1 MRAKR
6 TDANQS
12 EIVRALER
20 MGCDVLDLSGVGSS
34 CPDLLV
40 RVRAIDRWMLV
51 EVKTPKG
58 RIKPGQAAFAQR
70 WPVAIV
76 RSVDDAIALLSKRK

>member
-1 MRAKR
+1 MRRAARK
-6 TDANQS
+6 DANHN
-12 EIVRALER
+12 EIARAFER
-20 MGCDVLDLSGVGSS
+20 MGCDVLDLSGVGKD

-58 RIKPGQAAFAQR
+58 RIKPGQAAFAER
-70 WPVAIV
+70 WPVKVV
-76 RSVDDAIALLSKRK
+76 RTIEDAIGALQ